1 MPVLQVG
8 EVWGLQVLRVL
19 APFQHSGNDS
29 SGAQQMFGASCTL
42 SGAVNDR
49 PSHILA
55 LESSIE
61 HYRVTNQAQKA
72 AETVQYLDHKRQR
85 WAAVLAEA
93 VAAPLHQTLLVWGLQ

>member
-8 EVWGLQVLRVL
+8 VVWGLQVLRVL

-61 HYRVTNQAQKA
+61 HYRATNQAQKA